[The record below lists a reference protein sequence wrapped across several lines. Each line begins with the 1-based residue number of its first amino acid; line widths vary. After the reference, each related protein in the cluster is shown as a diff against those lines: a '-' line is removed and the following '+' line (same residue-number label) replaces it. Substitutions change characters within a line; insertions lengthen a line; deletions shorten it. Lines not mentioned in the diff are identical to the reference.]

1 MLWRLGAYDRVP
13 RFECYYRPPRLFCL
27 WLAVNV
33 KAGSIGGE
41 SPSLLLP
48 ASPASEEEDEARA
61 SRLYEGHTASQGHRV
76 VLASAVSNCLGS

>member
-1 MLWRLGAYDRVP
+1 MTGSLDLSATTGHLASSTSG
-13 RFECYYRPPRLFCL
+13 
-27 WLAVNV
+27 WLNA